1 MNEVTHPW
9 LRVYAELGL
18 DWSVLPDIPAHT
30 LSGYIRAHAKAFP
43 DREALV
49 DLGASISYRKLDQ
62 LADRFANLLLSQGCR
77 RGDVLGIHLP
87 NTPQY
92 VVAFVA
98 AARLGVVV
106 TSISPLL
113 TAPEIRHQACDAS
126 VKVLLTSAPL
136 FQAGI
141 KPVVD
146 QIPSLTHVI
155 VSGMQDMVPGA
166 EAVTLADDH
175 HGQVGQVGRIELCAL
190 KSALDGQSDTPVAEA
205 GDVEQILYLQ
215 YTGGTTG
222 LPKGAKL
229 SSRNLFINNAQADV
243 FYGYR
248 VGEEVVASAFPLFHI
263 GGAAVLFNALRT
275 ASTIILVPDPRNL
288 QLFCAQ
294 MQRRRPTVIAAVP
307 VLYQMLVAHEL
318 FRALDFSSLRIAVS
332 GGAPFS
338 ATDIARLEA
347 LIGPGKFC
355 EVYGMTETSPVS
367 TLNPARRL
375 KPGFVGIPVPGT
387 EVRIVDTENGTCT
400 MPTGEP
406 GEIIASGPQV
416 MHGYLNLP
424 DASASALRVLDG
436 RTWMFTGDIGFMDAD
451 GYVKVC
457 DRSKDMLIVGGF
469 KVFSVEIE
477 NKLLELPQ
485 IAGCAVI
492 GRADPDRPGN
502 EIVQL
507 HVLKSSSCEHGDEQL
522 RGIITEFCRANMAPY
537 KVPKEILFRAAM
549 PLTSVG
555 KIDKKALRG

>member
-43 DREALV
+43 DREALG
-49 DLGASISYRKLDQ
+49 DLGASLSYRKLDQ

-77 RGDVLGIHLP
+77 RGDVLGIHMP

-92 VVAFVA
+92 VVAFIA

-136 FQAGI
+136 FQAAI

-155 VSGMQDMVPGA
+155 VSGMQD
-166 EAVTLADDH
+166 ESLADDRY
-175 HGQVGQVGRIELCAL
+175 GRPELCAL
-190 KSALDGQSDTPVAEA
+190 KSALDSQPDTPVAEA

-275 ASTIILVPDPRNL
+275 ASTVILVPDPRNL
-288 QLFCAQ
+288 ELFCAQ
-294 MQRRRPTVIAAVP
+294 MHRRKPTVIAAVP
-307 VLYQMLVAHEL
+307 VLYQMLVAHEA
-318 FRALDFSSLRIAVS
+318 FRTLDFSSLRIAVS

-387 EVRIVDTENGTCT
+387 EVRIVDVEHGTRT
-400 MPTGEP
+400 MPPGEP

-424 DASASALRVLDG
+424 EASASALRVLDG
-436 RTWMFTGDIGFMDAD
+436 RTWMYTGDIGFMDED

-469 KVFSVEIE
+469 KVFSVEVE
-477 NKLLELPQ
+477 NKVLELSQ
-485 IAGCAVI
+485 IASCAVV
-492 GRADPDRPGN
+492 GRPDPDRAGN

-507 HVLKSSSCEHGDEQL
+507 HVVKSSACEHGDEQL

-537 KVPKEILFRAAM
+537 KVPKEILIRETM

>member
-18 DWSVLPDIPAHT
+18 DWSVLPDIPAYG
-30 LSGYIRAHAKAFP
+30 LSGYIRAHANTFP

-49 DLGASISYRKLDQ
+49 YLGSAISYRELDQ
-62 LADRFANLLLSQGCR
+62 LADRFASLLLSQGCR

-113 TAPEIRHQACDAS
+113 TAPEIRHQACDAR
-126 VKVLLTSAPL
+126 VKVILTLTQL
-136 FQAGI
+136 FQATI
-141 KPVVD
+141 KSAVD
-146 QIPSLTHVI
+146 GIPSLTHVI
-155 VSGMQDMVPGA
+155 VSGPQDLVPGA
-166 EAVTLADDH
+166 EAVSVSDGLL
-175 HGQVGQVGRIELCAL
+175 GQVELCAM
-190 KSALDGQSDTPVAEA
+190 KSALDSQPDTPVAEA
-205 GDVEQILYLQ
+205 GDVDQVLYLQ

-275 ASTIILVPDPRNL
+275 ASTVILVPDPRNL
-288 QLFCAQ
+288 QLICAE
-294 MQRRRPTVIAAVP
+294 MQRRMPTVIAAVP
-307 VLYQMLVAHEL
+307 VLYQMLVANEL
-318 FRALDFSSLRIAVS
+318 FRSLDFSSLRIAVS

-355 EVYGMTETSPVS
+355 EVYGMTETSPVQ

-387 EVRIVDTENGTCT
+387 EVRIVDAEHGTRT
-400 MPTGEP
+400 MPPGEP

-436 RTWMFTGDIGFMDAD
+436 RTWMYTGDIGFMDED

-457 DRSKDMLIVGGF
+457 DRSKDMLIVGGY
-469 KVFSVEIE
+469 KVFSVEVE

-485 IAGCAVI
+485 IAGCAVV
-492 GRADPDRPGN
+492 GRPDPDRPGN
-502 EIVQL
+502 EIVVL
-507 HVLKSSSCEHGDEQL
+507 HVLKSPACDRGDDEL
-522 RGIITEFCRANMAPY
+522 RSIIIEFCRANMAPY
-537 KVPKEILFRAAM
+537 KLPKEILFRDAM

>member
-1 MNEVTHPW
+1 MNDVTHPW

-30 LSGYIRAHAKAFP
+30 LSGYIRAHAKTFP
-43 DREALV
+43 DREVLV
-49 DLGASISYRKLDQ
+49 DRGASISYRKLDQ

-77 RGDVLGIHLP
+77 RGDVLGIHLL

-113 TAPEIRHQACDAS
+113 TAPEIRHQACDAK
-126 VKVLLTSAPL
+126 VKVLFTFAPL
-136 FQAGI
+136 FETVIQT
-141 KPVVD
+141 VVD

-155 VSGMQDMVPGA
+155 VSGAQDMLPGA
-166 EAVTLADDH
+166 AAVYVGHA
-175 HGQVGQVGRIELCAL
+175 GQVELCPL
-190 KSALDGQSDTPVAEA
+190 KSALDGQPDAAVAEA
-205 GDVEQILYLQ
+205 GDVDQILYLQ

-288 QLFCAQ
+288 QLFCEQ
-294 MQRRRPTVIAAVP
+294 MQRRMPTVIAAVP

-318 FRALDFSSLRIAVS
+318 FRALDFSLLRIAVS

-338 ATDIARLEA
+338 AADIARLEA

-387 EVRIVDTENGTCT
+387 EVRIVDVEDGTRT
-400 MPTGEP
+400 MPPGEP

-424 DASASALRVLDG
+424 EASASALRVLDG
-436 RTWMFTGDIGFMDAD
+436 RTWMYTGDIGFMDED

-469 KVFSVEIE
+469 KVFSVEVE

-485 IAGCAVI
+485 IASCAVV
-492 GRADPDRPGN
+492 GRPDPQRPGN

-507 HVLKSSSCEHGDEQL
+507 HVRKSPACDRGDDEL

-537 KVPKEILFRAAM
+537 KLPKEIFFREAM